1 MKAYHFL
8 IMAGGT
14 GGHIFP
20 GLAVADALREE
31 GHQVTW
37 LGSEGGM
44 ETTLVPK
51 HGIVLET
58 VAIKGIRGNGLKR
71 KLMLP
76 FTLSKAILS
85 ARNLIKNRQID
96 AVIGFGGF
104 AAFPGG
110 VAARL
115 CGIPVVIHEQNAV
128 AGLVNKL
135 LAKIATKVL
144 YAFPAVFANPEG
156 LVGNPVRADIA
167 GLAEP
172 ALRFQ
177 ARTGNLRVLVVGGS
191 LGARILNETVP
202 QALALLKDTQVFEL
216 THQSGK
222 NSVDVLRERYLSAGV
237 EANCVEFIENMP
249 EVYGWADVIIC
260 RAGALTVAELAACGL
275 GSILVPF
282 PFAVDDHQTA
292 NAQYL
297 VQAAAAI
304 LLPQNALTAVE
315 LAEQL
320 KALDRQKC
328 LTMAVQARKQTLPDA
343 ARKVANTVLATLEE
357 KQLRDET

>member
-1 MKAYHFL
+1 MKVYHFL

-20 GLAVADALREE
+20 GLAVAEALRGQ
-31 GHQVTW
+31 GHQIIW

-44 ETTLVPK
+44 ETSLVPK
-51 HGIVLET
+51 HGIPLET
-58 VAIKGIRGNGLKR
+58 VAIKGVRGNGLRR

-76 FTLSKAILS
+76 FTLSKAILA
-85 ARNLIKNRQID
+85 ARSLIKRQQID

-104 AAFPGG
+104 VAFPGG

-144 YAFPAVFANPEG
+144 YAFPKVFANPEG
-156 LVGNPVRADIA
+156 LVGNPVRVDIA
-167 GLAEP
+167 SLPEP
-172 ALRFQ
+172 QVRFQ
-177 ARTGNLRVLVVGGS
+177 VRSGDLRVLVVGGS

-202 QALALLKDTQVFEL
+202 QALALLKDTRVFEVI
-216 THQSGK
+216 HQSGK
-222 NSVDVLRERYLSAGV
+222 NSVDALKERYLSAGV
-237 EANCVEFIENMP
+237 EANCVEFIEDMP
-249 EVYGWADVIIC
+249 EVYAWADVIIC

-297 VQAAAAI
+297 VQTDAAI

-315 LAEQL
+315 LAERL
-320 KALDRQKC
+320 KALGRQKC
-328 LTMAVQARKQTLPDA
+328 LTMAIQARQQALPDA
-343 ARKVANTVLATLEE
+343 AQKVAQAALGTLM
-357 KQLRDET
+357 